1 MTRGSVHPDQDAGR
15 GLLPYRV
22 VTSDEPAATRG
33 QGAPGHIRV
42 ALTGKVL
49 SRNVGGNTTYTESLY
64 HHLAGLGVAA
74 DVLLPPGDGRAGVL
88 RALAYAAAEG
98 VLWPR
103 AVEDA
108 DLLHYPGDT
117 GALLPGRVPIVA
129 TVHGVPAVR
138 VPGFRRAV
146 WERTWRLRVARLTDV
161 AAAVITVSANSAREI
176 EREFGVPEDRLH
188 VVPHGIDTDRFHPDA
203 SADGRL
209 LAPLRLPER
218 FVLYLGNLDP
228 RKNVP
233 ALVEAVGRPEISR
246 LGVRLVVAGGSF
258 RGSEPIER
266 RLAAAPHVRYLG
278 QVPGELVAPLLR
290 AASVFALPSS
300 HEGFGLPVVEAMACG
315 TPVISSD
322 RGALPEVARQ
332 AAILLSD
339 LDPASIAAALR
350 DVLTDD
356 TLAAD
361 LRIRGLANARRFT
374 WAESARRHLEVFTR
388 LLSGSGRPSSS
399 TASGIAPAVPSHR
412 GQTMPPRAG
421 S

>member
-1 MTRGSVHPDQDAGR
+1 MRGSRPF
-15 GLLPYRV
+15 
-22 VTSDEPAATRG
+22 
-33 QGAPGHIRV
+33 RV

-49 SRNVGGNTTYTESLY
+49 SRNVGGNTTYTERLY
-64 HHLAGLGVAA
+64 HHLADLGVTA
-74 DVLLPPGDGRAGVL
+74 DVLLPAGDGRSGVT

-98 VLWPR
+98 LVWPR
-103 AVEDA
+103 TVDDRHA

-117 GALLPGRVPIVA
+117 GALLPARVPIVA
-129 TVHGVPAVR
+129 TVHGVPSVR
-138 VPGFRRAV
+138 VPGLRRAV
-146 WERTWRLRVARLTDV
+146 WERTWRLRVARLTEV

-176 EREFGVPEDRLH
+176 ERTFGVPADRLH
-188 VVPHGIDTDRFHPDA
+188 VIPHGIDTARFHPDR
-203 SADGRL
+203 SADGPL

-266 RLAAAPHVRYLG
+266 LLATVPHVRYLG
-278 QVPGELVAPLLR
+278 QVPGDLVAPLLR

-315 TPVISSD
+315 TPVVTSD
-322 RGALPEVARQ
+322 RGALPEVTGD
-332 AAILLSD
+332 AAHVITD
-339 LDPASIAAALR
+339 LGPASIAAALR

-356 TLAAD
+356 GRATR
-361 LRIRGLANARRFT
+361 LRTRGQANAQRFT
-374 WAESARRHLEVFTR
+374 WAECARRHLEIFTG
-388 LLSGSGRPSSS
+388 LVSGAA
-399 TASGIAPAVPSHR
+399 T
-412 GQTMPPRAG
+412 
-421 S
+421 